1 MTDYSYEARNPAGG
15 SINSALHW
23 DAKILRDA
31 LREAILTSPE
41 SFLTTVEDV
50 DTKPL
55 DHWIDEMRSSTWAVA
70 EREGNV
76 VGVAAAKRPDPHKD
90 KEDQA
95 TTRYIE
101 SVWISPDL
109 RGRRLSERLI
119 RYLLEEEHRKNQDIR
134 HFLLWVFTTNSS
146 AIRLYEDMG
155 FVRTPDANKGI
166 RTEIKYHLDFGREVY
181 AAVHLAVNDTAR
193 RHDERQ
199 YGVTY
204 RTLGEKDSGSAI
216 PQPR

>member
-1 MTDYSYEARNPAGG
+1 MTDYSGGAENPVGEG
-15 SINSALHW
+15 IISALHW
-23 DAKILRDA
+23 DAKTLRDT
-31 LREAILTSPE
+31 LREAILTSPG

-50 DTKPL
+50 DTKSP
-55 DHWIDEMRSSTWAVA
+55 DYWIDEIQSSTWAVA
-70 EREGNV
+70 ECEGNV

-101 SVWISPDL
+101 SVWICPDL

-119 RYLLEEEHRKNQDIR
+119 RYLLEAEYRKNQHIR

-155 FVRTPDANKGI
+155 FARMPETNKGI
-166 RTEIKYHLDFGREVY
+166 RTEIKYRLNFDREVY
-181 AAVHLAVNDTAR
+181 VAVHLAVNDAAR

-199 YGVTY
+199 HGVTY
-204 RTLGEKDSGSAI
+204 RILGDKDSA
-216 PQPR
+216 

>member
-1 MTDYSYEARNPAGG
+1 MTNYSRDAGKPVG
-15 SINSALHW
+15 AGIISAIYW

-31 LREAILTSPE
+31 LREAILTSPD

-55 DHWIDEMRSSTWAVA
+55 EYWIGEMRSSTWAVA
-70 EREGNV
+70 ERQGDV

-95 TTRYIE
+95 TNRYIE
-101 SVWISPDL
+101 SVWVCPDL

-119 RYLLEEEHRKNQDIR
+119 RYLLEAEYRKNQEIR
-134 HFLLWVFTTNSS
+134 HFLLWVFTNNSS

-155 FVRTPDANKGI
+155 FVRTPDTNRGI
-166 RTEIKYHLDFGREVY
+166 RTEIKYLLNIDREVY
-181 AAVHLAVNDTAR
+181 AAVHLAVNDAAR
-193 RHDERQ
+193 RQDERQ
-199 YGVTY
+199 FGVTY
-204 RTLGEKDSGSAI
+204 RILGGKDSA
-216 PQPR
+216 

>member
-1 MTDYSYEARNPAGG
+1 MTSYSRDAGKPG
-15 SINSALHW
+15 EEGIISALYW

-31 LREAILTSPE
+31 LREAILTSPD

-50 DTKPL
+50 DTKSL
-55 DHWIDEMRSSTWAVA
+55 DYWIGEMRSSTWAVT
-70 EREGNV
+70 ERQGDV

-101 SVWISPDL
+101 SVWICPDL

-119 RYLLEEEHRKNQDIR
+119 RYLLEAEYRKNQDIR
-134 HFLLWVFTTNSS
+134 HFLLWVFTNNSP

-155 FVRTPDANKGI
+155 FVRTPDTNRGI
-166 RTEIKYHLDFGREVY
+166 RTEIKYHLNIDREVY
-181 AAVHLAVNDTAR
+181 AAVHLAVNDAAR
-193 RHDERQ
+193 RQDERQ

-204 RTLGEKDSGSAI
+204 RILGGKDSA
-216 PQPR
+216 

>member
-1 MTDYSYEARNPAGG
+1 MTNYSRDAGKPVG
-15 SINSALHW
+15 EGIISALYW

-31 LREAILTSPE
+31 LREAILTSPD

-55 DHWIDEMRSSTWAVA
+55 EYWIGEMRSSTWAVA
-70 EREGNV
+70 ERQGDV
-76 VGVAAAKRPDPHKD
+76 VGVAAAKCPDPHKD

-95 TTRYIE
+95 TNRYIE
-101 SVWISPDL
+101 SVWICPDL

-119 RYLLEEEHRKNQDIR
+119 RYLLEAEYRKNQEIR
-134 HFLLWVFTTNSS
+134 HFLLWVFTNNSS

-155 FVRTPDANKGI
+155 FVRTPDTNRGI
-166 RTEIKYHLDFGREVY
+166 RTEIKYHLNIDREVH
-181 AAVHLAVNDTAR
+181 AAVHLAVNDAAR
-193 RHDERQ
+193 RQDERQ

-204 RTLGEKDSGSAI
+204 RILGGKDSA
-216 PQPR
+216 